1 MNYLWITLTTLAII
15 SQVPH
20 AYWAIEDFS
29 IIKNQ
34 FIRKA
39 QNAAFC
45 VIISLMILGFVLEG
59 LHLAALG
66 GAIVDIVINIYYF
79 QRGMSAMTAETKRKK
94 WLRHFLAI
102 LMPLTV
108 YFCSLMLT

>member
-1 MNYLWITLTTLAII
+1 MNILWITLTALAII

-29 IIKNQ
+29 IIKNRT
-34 FIRKA
+34 IRIL
-39 QNAAFC
+39 QNASFC
-45 VIISLMILGFVLEG
+45 LIISFMIMGFVLEG

-79 QRGMSAMTAETKRKK
+79 QRGMSAMSDDNRRKK
-94 WLRHFLAI
+94 WLRYVLAI

-108 YFCSLMLT
+108 FFCSMMIK